1 MRRFSLYRRG
11 RFWYAQ
17 LFNPETRKYTSGRST
32 GESSRNSAALV
43 VADWLRDGIPEPWS
57 SHRRQVG
64 EALHVDT
71 ILNTIR
77 STSLTAK
84 DAERVVSALKN
95 RDLIESVVM
104 KAGPSAVG
112 IIAFLEHG
120 GPLIHPPTC
129 ERSWHMGT
137 ASGAGTATT

>member
-11 RFWYAQ
+11 KAWYAQ
-17 LFNPETRKYTSGRST
+17 IYNPKTRMYASGRST

-64 EALHVDT
+64 EALDVDT
-71 ILNTIR
+71 ILTTIR

-84 DAERVVSALKN
+84 DAERVVSALKD
-95 RDLIESVVM
+95 RDRGDEGRPEL
-104 KAGPSAVG
+104 
-112 IIAFLEHG
+112 
-120 GPLIHPPTC
+120 
-129 ERSWHMGT
+129 
-137 ASGAGTATT
+137 